1 MMGST
6 ELTIAGLVAIGIT
19 ASAFLLPPAKRIDTE
34 AVQLLLPKDVLK
46 PVVNADEIRLNAV
59 QENLETQS
67 VRIQTLSRKLDALMV
82 VKEPRN
88 ERRSGE
94 RR

>member
-1 MMGST
+1 MMGTT
-6 ELTIAGLVAIGIT
+6 ELTIAGLVAVGIA
-19 ASAFLLPPAKRIDTE
+19 ASALLIPPAKHVNTE
-34 AVQLLLPKDVLK
+34 AVQLLLSTQAAK
-46 PVVNADEIRLNAV
+46 PIVNTDEVRLDAV
-59 QENLETQS
+59 QENLELQS
-67 VRIQTLSRKLDALMV
+67 DRIQKLNLKLDALMV